1 MRKYPIALGSAT
13 LMLVPALAQAQ
24 SLPASPASSTEK
36 PGKEET
42 APKED
47 QPGLIITASSRARFE
62 TVDGRPRPG
71 YATSEDAFLL
81 RTGVAIEYGPG
92 PLSIGG
98 ELIDSRAYDIG
109 GKTQIGRDDVNAV
122 ELPQAYLKLRLDD
135 AFGTGS
141 KLALQGGR
149 FLLNLGSGRLVATDE
164 YRNTVNG
171 FTGLQVEIDPT
182 RATALTLFYVL
193 PQERLPDDADD
204 IRHNK
209 VRFDRETFDDAF
221 FGAYLRHKKLVGP
234 LQGELAY
241 YRLVERDSP
250 GRDTADRHLS
260 VVDARI
266 DNDAKAG
273 SVDVDVEGV
282 YEFGRA
288 SDSTMATATNAAVA
302 AGFVHAAAGYTFAA
316 PFTPRVGLFYDYASG
331 DKPGGKFGRF
341 DTLFGSRRDDLGPSG
356 TYGGVARENISAP
369 GVRFEAKPGKRVE
382 VLADYRAI
390 WLASRYDRFYNV
402 VDKTGRSGDF
412 AGQQLSGRFRYWLV
426 PQHLRLESN
435 YALLFKGAFLKDA
448 PQALARDHD
457 LVRFLEMNVQVTF

>member
-1 MRKYPIALGSAT
+1 MDTLRWATGLFIVLLTSA
-13 LMLVPALAQAQ
+13 AAQAQ

-47 QPGLIITASSRARFE
+47 EPGLIITASSRARYE

-71 YATSEDAFLL
+71 FATAEDAFLL

-92 PLSIGG
+92 PFAIGG

-122 ELPQAYLKLRLDD
+122 ELPQAYVKFRLDD
-135 AFGTGS
+135 VMGPGS
-141 KLALQGGR
+141 KLAVQGGR

-171 FTGLQVEIDPT
+171 FTGLQIEVDPD
-182 RATALTLFYVL
+182 RDTAFTAFYVL
-193 PQERLPDDADD
+193 PQERLPDAQDD
-204 IRHNK
+204 IRRNL
-209 VRFDRETFDDAF
+209 VRFDRETFDNVF
-221 FGAYLRHKKLVGP
+221 FGALLRRKGLFGAA
-234 LQGELAY
+234 QAELAY
-241 YRLVERDSP
+241 YRLVEQDSP
-250 GRDTADRHLS
+250 HRATADRHLS
-260 VVDARI
+260 VLDARI
-266 DNDAKAG
+266 AREAKARA
-273 SVDVDVEGV
+273 VDFDVEGV
-282 YEFGRA
+282 YQFGHA
-288 SDSTMATATNAAVA
+288 SDSTMATATYAAVSS
-302 AGFVHAAAGYTFAA
+302 GFVHAAAGYTFDH
-316 PFTPRVGLFYDYASG
+316 PFKPRIGLFYDYASG
-331 DKPGGKFGRF
+331 DRPGGKFNRF

-402 VDKTGRSGDF
+402 ADKTGASGDF
-412 AGQQLSGRFRYWLV
+412 AGQQVSGRLRYWLV
-426 PQHLRLESN
+426 PQHLRFESN
-435 YALLFKGAFLKDA
+435 YALLFKGGFLKDA

-457 LVRFLEMNVQVTF
+457 LVRFLEANVQVTF